1 MKHVYPLYREK
12 KIGKSKIDINF
23 QFLFMNWKLNG
34 RMTHGR
40 WDPKT
45 KTPLKI
51 TYKYLE
57 TGISTLDV

>member
-1 MKHVYPLYREK
+1 M
-12 KIGKSKIDINF
+12 DINF